1 MPEASRE
8 PSAARTIADAA
19 VEVSARGAR
28 IVGFAAGAGGF
39 AARPV
44 LRLAWPN
51 GCGHRRRWSAWPMPA
66 GPGES
71 TPTGR

>member
-28 IVGFAAGAGGF
+28 VVGFAAGAVGF
-39 AARPV
+39 AARVSSKPIRV
-44 LRLAWPN
+44 GAI
-51 GCGHRRRWSAWPMPA
+51 
-66 GPGES
+66 EIV
-71 TPTGR
+71 GRTI